1 MKRKET
7 IAFINET
14 VDFIVKSEVSVGVFD
29 TKTGSTQ
36 QLDGDMSLIFICATL
51 LGIQQMMQSSDL
63 DGVTPREF
71 VTKTIEAACKSYI
84 ATKHA
89 E

>member
-7 IAFINET
+7 IAFIDET
-14 VDFIVKSEVSVGVFD
+14 VDFISQSKASVGVLD

-36 QLDGDMSLIFICATL
+36 PLDGEMSLIFIAATL
-51 LGIQQMMQSSDL
+51 LGIQQMVQSSEFD
-63 DGVTPREF
+63 DVTPQEF